1 MTTTRT
7 VRQRS
12 CIACGKLAG
21 KAELMRIVRD
31 PSGAVSFDKTGR
43 APGRG
48 AYVCSEECFA
58 AACKKKKL
66 DRALKATLGS
76 DEYDRIAADVA
87 SAAREARQK
96 ERSGIWPACEY
107 MSWRRNSICRAKS
120 CSTSCSR

>member
-31 PSGAVSFDKTGR
+31 PSGAGR

-96 ERSGIWPACEY
+96 
-107 MSWRRNSICRAKS
+107 
-120 CSTSCSR
+120 

>member
-58 AACKKKKL
+58 AACKKKKPTSL
-66 DRALKATLGS
+66 RL
-76 DEYDRIAADVA
+76 
-87 SAAREARQK
+87 
-96 ERSGIWPACEY
+96 
-107 MSWRRNSICRAKS
+107 RAKRDRS
-120 CSTSCSR
+120 RGVVYGQHAST

>member
-48 AYVCSEECFA
+48 EECFA

-96 ERSGIWPACEY
+96 
-107 MSWRRNSICRAKS
+107 
-120 CSTSCSR
+120 

>member
-1 MTTTRT
+1 MTTETNK
-7 VRQRS
+7 RQRS

-58 AACKKKKL
+58 AACKTRKL
-66 DRALKATLGS
+66 ERALKTKLDH
-76 DEYDRIAADVA
+76 DELERIAAEVS
-87 SAAREARQK
+87 SALREA
-96 ERSGIWPACEY
+96 
-107 MSWRRNSICRAKS
+107 
-120 CSTSCSR
+120 

>member
-48 AYVCSEECFA
+48 AYVCRGGLRRRMQEE
-58 AACKKKKL
+58 
-66 DRALKATLGS
+66 KARPGAQG
-76 DEYDRIAADVA
+76 D
-87 SAAREARQK
+87 ARQ
-96 ERSGIWPACEY
+96 R
-107 MSWRRNSICRAKS
+107 
-120 CSTSCSR
+120 

>member
-66 DRALKATLGS
+66 DRALRCRLDGQ
-76 DEYDRIAADVA
+76 DYERIAGEMTA
-87 SAAREARQK
+87 SGVRCTK
-96 ERSGIWPACEY
+96 ED
-107 MSWRRNSICRAKS
+107 
-120 CSTSCSR
+120 